1 MALMHI
7 AMVMNNLESLDEDY
21 ERSNI
26 PLILDS
32 NFAIAIGTSF
42 KDNKHTRHII

>member
-21 ERSNI
+21 ERKNI

-32 NFAIAIGTSF
+32 NSAIAIGTSF
-42 KDNKHTRHII
+42 KDTKHTRHIM